1 MSDENANQT
10 RQRLKIAI
18 VLNRFYPEV
27 GGAETNL
34 YFQAAELSKHH
45 DVTVFTPRRR
55 QDTPAREKISGFKVF
70 RLFDWFNLSGKYPN
84 LRRDTFIPQI
94 FIHILFKKFD
104 VIQVF
109 PSLNHNNMAAML
121 AAKLRRRPFI
131 LCSFDLLDYAMIEKQ
146 NGRIDP
152 ECLNSYVPSRVR
164 RFLFGQCSHIFAIS
178 EREIT
183 FYRRYNANV
192 SFSPVPAQPEEFMES
207 NSVNIRK
214 KYKINPETMIFL
226 VLGRL
231 SSIKGQDLATSAFC
245 EISEKIPDSIMF
257 LVGRNDYEPDFLN
270 RIKAQIIEH
279 KLEHRIICTGMVER
293 SEVLSFL
300 RQSDI
305 QIVPVRFMNS
315 GAVVV
320 ESWAAG
326 IPVIQ
331 SDAVDP
337 NLVEPGK
344 NGYLFHSK
352 DIQDLASCMM
362 KAYAEREKLPE
373 LGKRGREMVLKRFTY
388 PRLIRIYN
396 DIYRKLTDKP
406 GRNP

>member
-1 MSDENANQT
+1 
-10 RQRLKIAI
+10 
-18 VLNRFYPEV
+18 
-27 GGAETNL
+27 
-34 YFQAAELSKHH
+34 
-45 DVTVFTPRRR
+45 
-55 QDTPAREKISGFKVF
+55 
-70 RLFDWFNLSGKYPN
+70 
-84 LRRDTFIPQI
+84 
-94 FIHILFKKFD
+94 
-104 VIQVF
+104 
-109 PSLNHNNMAAML
+109 
-121 AAKLRRRPFI
+121 
-131 LCSFDLLDYAMIEKQ
+131 
-146 NGRIDP
+146 
-152 ECLNSYVPSRVR
+152 
-164 RFLFGQCSHIFAIS
+164 
-178 EREIT
+178 
-183 FYRRYNANV
+183 
-192 SFSPVPAQPEEFMES
+192 
-207 NSVNIRK
+207 
-214 KYKINPETMIFL
+214 
-226 VLGRL
+226 
-231 SSIKGQDLATSAFC
+231 
-245 EISEKIPDSIMF
+245 
-257 LVGRNDYEPDFLN
+257 
-270 RIKAQIIEH
+270 
-279 KLEHRIICTGMVER
+279 MVER